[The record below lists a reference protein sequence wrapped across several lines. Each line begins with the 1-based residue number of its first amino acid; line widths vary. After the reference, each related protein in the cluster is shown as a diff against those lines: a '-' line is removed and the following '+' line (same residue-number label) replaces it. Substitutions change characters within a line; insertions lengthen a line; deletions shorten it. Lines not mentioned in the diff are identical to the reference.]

1 MEVSMKKINKNKTV
15 KTLQITGVEYVTPI
29 CEWNYLA
36 EISCSH
42 TKGKQKIYE
51 LYYLNKNNEI
61 VAHFRHNVPF
71 AAEQLHKDNERL
83 FAVSIASEK
92 YPHRIY
98 RIEKNGTK
106 KLLNMYNNMEFGIE
120 DGCFAVQKGGLWGFI
135 DADGNEIIKPQYEKY
150 QSFKNG
156 YACVKKDRKWGV
168 IDKQNNVVVPFN
180 YHYCKDFQAGISI
193 VVNKNWSKDAINTEG
208 KTLYSAFRFSQ
219 IFNLGNGSILVED
232 KANNKYDIININE

>member
-1 MEVSMKKINKNKTV
+1 MKKINKNKTV

-120 DGCFAVQKGGLWGFI
+120 DGCFAVQKDGLWGFI
-135 DADGNEIIKPQYEKY
+135 DADGNEIINPDYTF
-150 QSFKNG
+150 FKRLLPKFA
-156 YACVKKDRKWGV
+156 YSKKTGNV
-168 IDKQNNVVVPFN
+168 NNVGIT
-180 YHYCKDFQAGISI
+180 YKLKEYLEKDSPNMCRFL
-193 VVNKNWSKDAINTEG
+193 NTYKNENSVLPNG
-208 KTLYSAFRFSQ
+208 KYTA
-219 IFNLGNGSILVED
+219 
-232 KANNKYDIININE
+232 